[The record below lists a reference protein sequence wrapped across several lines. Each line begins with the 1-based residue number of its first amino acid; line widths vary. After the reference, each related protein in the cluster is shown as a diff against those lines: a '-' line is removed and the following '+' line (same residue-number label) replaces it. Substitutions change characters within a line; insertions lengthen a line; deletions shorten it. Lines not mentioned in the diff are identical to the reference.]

1 MGGDVWERLWWD
13 VRSERCFEGVDWEVL
28 SEGDVW
34 EVLCG
39 FLKYVIFIDICMQI
53 ALKTG
58 VQLGITSL
66 TGQLIR

>member
-39 FLKYVIFIDICMQI
+39 F
-53 ALKTG
+53 
-58 VQLGITSL
+58 
-66 TGQLIR
+66 